1 MNTQKEKEKP
11 FIYLENLLK
20 FGIKLNLKNITT
32 ILKKLHNP
40 QLKVP
45 TIHIAGTN
53 GKGSVSCMLNNAL
66 QNCQLKVGLFTS
78 PYLVHFTER
87 WRINGQAIA
96 EKKLASLITKIS
108 QLELEIT
115 PTYFEILT
123 AVAFFWFAEQK
134 VDIAILETGMGGR
147 LDATNVCNPLLTI
160 ITNISLDHTQ
170 YLGTTIKEIA
180 QEKAGIIKKNIPL
193 IIGKVNKDAQQVIN
207 EIAQPLNAS
216 IIDSKQYKITQQDN
230 KFIKGIWQYQK
241 IIIKDNQQ
249 KHTLKLPLA
258 GKHQIENTKI
268 VYATIEH
275 LYQKNIINDKELAY
289 QGIEKSYWAGRFDFI
304 SSTLIVDGAH
314 NTKAVTNLANEL
326 KKNYSKQKW
335 NIYFA
340 CMDDKDWQTH
350 IDIFI
355 PLANNWSLIQLQ
367 NPRAVKI
374 DTLANYLKQQ
384 QQQYKISTIKSL
396 SPNTLN
402 FTLVVGSLYL
412 VGEALK
418 HLKGNEPLSITK
430 QVSY

>member
-1 MNTQKEKEKP
+1 MNTQKEKEDP

-20 FGIKLNLKNITT
+20 FGIKLNLENITT

-40 QLKVP
+40 QLKIP

-53 GKGSVSCMLNNAL
+53 GKGSISCMLNNAL

-87 WRINGQAIA
+87 WRINGQAIS

-108 QLELEIT
+108 QLELKIT
-115 PTYFEILT
+115 PTYFEVLT

-193 IIGKVNKDAQQVIN
+193 IIGKVSKNTRQTISK
-207 EIAQPLNAS
+207 IAQPLNAS
-216 IIDSKQYKITQQDN
+216 IIDSEQYKITQQVD
-230 KFIKGIWQYQK
+230 KFIKGTWLYQK
-241 IIIKDNQQ
+241 IIIEDNQQ
-249 KHTLKLPLA
+249 KYTLNLPLA

-268 VYATIEH
+268 VYTAIKYLH
-275 LYQKNIINDKELAY
+275 QKNIIKNKVLAY
-289 QGIEKSYWAGRFDFI
+289 QGIEKSYWAGRFEFI
-304 SSTLIVDGAH
+304 SSTLIIDGAH
-314 NTKAVTNLANEL
+314 NTEAITNLANEL
-326 KKNYSKQKW
+326 KKHYPKQKW
-335 NIYFA
+335 HIYFA
-340 CMDDKDWQTH
+340 CMDDKDWQT
-350 IDIFI
+350 IITTLI
-355 PLANNWSLIQLQ
+355 PLANDWSLVQLQ

-374 DTLANYLKQQ
+374 DTLADYLKQQ
-384 QQQYKISTIKSL
+384 QQQYKISTVESL
-396 SPNTLN
+396 NPNTLN
-402 FTLVVGSLYL
+402 STLVVGSLYL
-412 VGEALK
+412 VGETLK
-418 HLKGNEPLSITK
+418 YLKGHYPLPITK
-430 QVSY
+430 QVNY